1 MTFDVVVIGAGL
13 AGLTCAL
20 RLARAGARVL
30 IVARGA
36 GSLHLGGATIDV
48 LGYVPERVDSPA
60 RTLPSFVTANPDHPY
75 ARIGTES
82 VSASLEWLTSQ
93 DELGRFAGNLE
104 RNLLL
109 PTAVG
114 SVKPSAVVPAG
125 MAAGDLRAEPRLV
138 VAGFRQL
145 KDFYPAYVAD
155 NLSAAGFDARG
166 VTLDV
171 ALPAPLDRE
180 ADVGALGFARSF
192 EDREFLKTVMVAL
205 EGHVGTADA
214 VGLPAVLGRTTTTT
228 VQRELA
234 DGLGCGVFEIPT
246 LPPSV
251 PGIRLYEAMSAAIRS
266 AGGRIV
272 VGSRVIGRQVLGTR
286 LEAVE
291 ADAGARVA
299 TYRAGTFVLATGGVS
314 AGGIAMDS
322 RWRISETVLDLPLA
336 NVPADGSARF
346 KPEYFARQ
354 PVAKVG
360 VDIDQDCRPLHNGE
374 PVYDNLFAAGATVGG
389 AEPWREKSGN
399 GLSLATGW
407 RAAQS
412 ILDGGF

>member
-13 AGLTCAL
+13 AGLTSAL
-20 RLARAGARVL
+20 RVARAGGRVL
-30 IVARGA
+30 VVARGA

-48 LGYVPERVDSPA
+48 LGYATERVDSPA
-60 RTLPSFVTANPDHPY
+60 TTLPSFVRTNPDHPY
-75 ARIGTES
+75 ARIGAES
-82 VSASLEWLTSQ
+82 VSASLEWLASQ
-93 DELGRFAGNLE
+93 DELGGFVGNLE

-114 SVKPSAVVPAG
+114 SVKPTAVVPDG
-125 MAAGDLRAEPRLV
+125 MAAGDLRSEPRLV

-145 KDFYPAYVAD
+145 KDFYPAYVAA
-155 NLSAAGFDARG
+155 NLSAAGFEARG

-192 EDREFLKTVMVAL
+192 EDREFLKAVMVAL
-205 EGHVGTADA
+205 ESHVGAADV
-214 VGLPAVLGRTTTTT
+214 VGLPAVLGRNPTTT

-234 DGLGCGVFEIPT
+234 DGLGCDVFEIPT

-251 PGIRLYEAMSAAIRS
+251 PGIRLYEALSAAIRS
-266 AGGRIV
+266 AGGRIIVGPRV
-272 VGSRVIGRQVLGTR
+272 VGSQTSGTR
-286 LEAVE
+286 LDAVE
-291 ADAGARVA
+291 ADVGARVA
-299 TYRAGTFVLATGGVS
+299 TYRAGSLVLATGGVS

-322 RWRISETVLDLPLA
+322 RWRISEPVLDLPLA
-336 NVPADGSARF
+336 HVPSNGSVRF
-346 KPEYFARQ
+346 EPEYFARQ

-360 VDIDQDCRPLHNGE
+360 VDIDQDCRPVNNGG
-374 PVYDNLFAAGATVGG
+374 PVYDNLFVAGATIGG

-412 ILDGGF
+412 ILNGEV

>member
-13 AGLTCAL
+13 AGLTSAL
-20 RLARAGARVL
+20 CVALAGRRVL
-30 IVARGA
+30 VVARGA

-48 LGYVPERVDSPA
+48 LGYAPERVDSPA
-60 RTLPSFVTANPDHPY
+60 TTLASFVTTNPDHPY
-75 ARIGTES
+75 ARIGIES
-82 VSASLEWLTSQ
+82 LSASLEWLTSQ
-93 DELGRFAGNLE
+93 GELGRFTGNLE

-114 SVKPSAVVPAG
+114 SVKPSAVVPEA

-145 KDFYPAYVAD
+145 KDFYPAYVAA
-155 NLSAAGFDARG
+155 NLSAAGFEARG

-192 EDREFLKTVMVAL
+192 EDREFLKAVMVAL
-205 EGHVGTADA
+205 ESHVGTADA
-214 VGLPAVLGRTTTTT
+214 VGLPAVLGRNPTTT

-234 DGLGCGVFEIPT
+234 DGLGCDVFEIPT

-251 PGIRLYEAMSAAIRS
+251 PGIRLYEALSTAVRS
-266 AGGRIV
+266 AGGRII
-272 VGSRVIGRQVLGTR
+272 VGPKVMGSQASRTR

-291 ADAGARVA
+291 ADVGARVA
-299 TYRAGTFVLATGGVS
+299 TYRAGAFVLATGGVS

-336 NVPADGSARF
+336 NVPSHGSARF
-346 KPEYFARQ
+346 EPEYFARQ

-360 VDIDQDCRPLHNGE
+360 VDIDQDCRPINNGE
-374 PVYDNLFAAGATVGG
+374 PVYANLFAAGATIGG

-407 RAAQS
+407 RAGQS
-412 ILDGGF
+412 ILNGGL